1 MSIWEWVK
9 LIATAI
15 AISVAMTAVGAGAV
29 LLIAKYTSVSGLFH
43 FKPSVHWRML
53 ALSGQARAVW

>member
-1 MSIWEWVK
+1 M
-9 LIATAI
+9 

-29 LLIAKYTSVSGLFH
+29 WLIAKYTSVSGLLH